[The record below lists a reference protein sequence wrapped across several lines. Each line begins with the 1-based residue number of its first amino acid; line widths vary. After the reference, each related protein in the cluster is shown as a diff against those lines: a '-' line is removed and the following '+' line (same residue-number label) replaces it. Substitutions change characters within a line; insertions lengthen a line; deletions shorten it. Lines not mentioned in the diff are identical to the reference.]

1 MTGIKHSNGYKI
13 DDVLPT
19 PEPEMVGPSIAPQS
33 VKINLETILSAVR
46 PIKSNIPV
54 DCYSAA
60 TLGTHREG
68 NAVLIDKEGLFL
80 TIGYL
85 LVEATDILIGGLEEK
100 VLHAQAVGYDH
111 ETGFGLLRSVERPD
125 FAPMQLA
132 SDADHLVSE
141 KKVIVAAHGGVRRAL
156 DARIADRRLF
166 AGSWEYMLESAIF
179 TAPLHPSW
187 SGAAL
192 IDPETGFLCGIGSL
206 FIQGP
211 GENDKNEQGNMF
223 VPIEL
228 LSPILNDMIE
238 SGRRIG
244 PSRPWLGMHLTEAM
258 GHLVVSSVFDNGPAD
273 RADIRPGDVIDHI
286 EDQFV
291 DTLELYYRNLWSTG
305 EAGASVKLGIIRGTS
320 GSDIFVR
327 SGNRHDFYKLPQKH

>member
-1 MTGIKHSNGYKI
+1 MTNIKHSNGHKI

-19 PEPEMVGPSIAPQS
+19 SEPEMVGPSINPQS
-33 VKINLETILSAVR
+33 VKIDLETILSAVR
-46 PIKSNIPV
+46 PIKSTIPI
-54 DCYSAA
+54 DCMSAA
-60 TLGTHREG
+60 TLGTQREG

-85 LVEATDILIGGLEEK
+85 LVESTDVMVGGLGK
-100 VLHAQAVGYDH
+100 QVLHAQAVGYDH
-111 ETGFGLLRSVERPD
+111 ETGFGLLRSIEKPD
-125 FAPMQLA
+125 FSPIKLA
-132 SDADHLVSE
+132 SNADHLITE
-141 KKVIVAAHGGVRRAL
+141 KRVIVASHGGVRRAL

-192 IDPETGFLCGIGSL
+192 IDPETGLLCGIGSL
-206 FIQGP
+206 FVQDP
-211 GENDKNEQGNMF
+211 SGEDENVQGNMF
-223 VPIEL
+223 VPIDL
-228 LSPILNDMIE
+228 LSSILNDMIQY
-238 SGRRIG
+238 GKRTG
-244 PSRPWLGMHLTEAM
+244 PSRPWLGINLSEAM
-258 GHLVVSSVFDNGPAD
+258 GHLVISSVFEGGPAD

-291 DTLELYYRNLWSTG
+291 DTLEAYYRNLWSTG
-305 EAGASVKLGIIRGTS
+305 EAGAPVKLGIVRGAS

-327 SGNRHDFYKLPQKH
+327 SGNRQDFYKLPLKH